1 MAARSRLA
9 RPRRLWIWAI
19 AVLVALPPLFLGAYG
34 ATTRW
39 LLTGPKLR
47 GIINEHP
54 ESFTIDWDEA
64 RSTWPGRVRI
74 RNLRLVG
81 SDPNVE
87 WTVRLENAELRY
99 SVLALVRRT
108 FLCEQLV
115 GSGLAFALRS
125 KLDPKEAKTVD
136 LSLLPEIPGFSDPPL
151 KSPNDRFRV
160 DTHPWLV
167 NVRHVAID
175 RFEDIW
181 VNDLRYQGLA
191 RVEGGFLLRPMHL
204 ARIGPALVR
213 FDGGSLRIGKASEP
227 VTLTGTLATTTMPFE
242 PRENPLPEALK
253 QFTIDLKAEIR
264 TPHLQT
270 LGEFVKFPEGVQLEG
285 KGPVINAT
293 ATVRDGVAEGR
304 AAVAIRGGAA
314 RTRTYVLRGDLDADV
329 PVKKWNLMVAPSLDI
344 SGTKLA
350 LTDVRASGAEE
361 SRDWWGRFE
370 VPAGRIGT
378 TASGHVEAHCR
389 DARPLM
395 ALLGVE
401 LPGWTRGLLKLD
413 GFDATASVSATPG
426 TIRVRD
432 LDAAGG
438 DFKILGRFA
447 HDGKVARGAFLIESG
462 ILVIGVE
469 VTPVGTKVR
478 PLFARQWWEKLP
490 KEDRPAAGG

>member
-1 MAARSRLA
+1 MA
-9 RPRRLWIWAI
+9 
-19 AVLVALPPLFLGAYG
+19 LVPLLLGAYA
-34 ATTRW
+34 ATTKW
-39 LLTGPKLR
+39 LLSGPKLR
-47 GIINEHP
+47 QIINKHP

-64 RSTWPGRVRI
+64 RSPWPGRVSI
-74 RNLRLVG
+74 HNLRLVG
-81 SDPNVE
+81 SDPNVQ
-87 WTVRLENAELRY
+87 WTVRLESAEVRY
-99 SVLALVRRT
+99 SILALVRRE
-108 FLCEQLV
+108 FLCERLV

-125 KLDPKEAKTVD
+125 KLDPKDAKTAD
-136 LSLLPEIPGFSDPPL
+136 LSLLPGIPGFSDPPL
-151 KSPNDRFRV
+151 KSPNDQFRV
-160 DTHPWLV
+160 ETRPWLV
-167 NVRHVAID
+167 NVEQVAID

-191 RVEGGFLLRPMHL
+191 RVEGGFLLRPTHL

-227 VTLTGTLATTTMPFE
+227 VTLAGDLSLKTMPFE
-242 PRENPLPEALK
+242 PRENPLPLALK

-264 TPHLQT
+264 TPHLHT

-293 ATVRDGVAEGR
+293 ASLRDGVAEGR
-304 AAVAIRGGAA
+304 VVIAIRGGAA
-314 RTRTYVLRGDLDADV
+314 RTRTYLLRGDLDADV
-329 PVKKWNLMVAPSLDI
+329 PVKKWNLLSAPSLDI

-350 LTDVRASGAEE
+350 LTDVRASGSEE

-370 VPAGRIGT
+370 VPNGRIGT
-378 TASGHVEAHCR
+378 AASGRIEAHCR

-401 LPGWTRGLLKLD
+401 LPGWTKGLLKLD
-413 GFDATASVSATPG
+413 DFDAAASVSATPG

-438 DFKILGRFA
+438 NFKIHGQFA

-469 VTPVGTKVR
+469 VTPLGTKVR
-478 PLFARQWWEKLP
+478 PLFAKQWYEKLP
-490 KEDRPAAGG
+490 REERPAAGG